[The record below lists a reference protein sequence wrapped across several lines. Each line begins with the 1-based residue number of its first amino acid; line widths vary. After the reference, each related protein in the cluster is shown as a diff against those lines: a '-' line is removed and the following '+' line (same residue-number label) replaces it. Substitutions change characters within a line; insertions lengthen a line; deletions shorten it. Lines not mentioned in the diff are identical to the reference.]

1 MTLRITMFVVGL
13 GVLLGV
19 FELLRRRSLRE
30 KYAAIWLITGVA
42 TLLGAAF
49 PGAIAW
55 VSHALGFQV
64 ASNFVLFTAGLVLLF
79 TVMQMSLELG
89 KVESQVQ
96 KLSEEIAL
104 LRVEIGETDTKN

>member
-1 MTLRITMFVVGL
+1 MTLRITMFIVGL
-13 GVLLGV
+13 AVLLGV
-19 FELLRRRSLRE
+19 FELLRRRTLRE

-55 VSHALGFQV
+55 TSHALGFQV

-89 KVESQVQ
+89 KVEAQVQ
-96 KLSEEIAL
+96 TLSEEIAL
-104 LRVEIGETDTKN
+104 LRVEIGESDTQK